1 VQCSHAWCS
10 VVVAAA
16 ASAVSRRSRVHV
28 SLEAAV
34 EQQPVQQEVP
44 LLSVLIVLAAIIAG
58 VGYTNPAA
66 VCVRTA
72 MYVRVHASL

>member
-1 VQCSHAWCS
+1 
-10 VVVAAA
+10 
-16 ASAVSRRSRVHV
+16 V